1 MYNGGSQMDERR
13 NIYIIG
19 HKNPDTDSICSTIA
33 YAYLKNA
40 IDKENTYIP
49 IRIGTV
55 SSETDHVLKYFQVEQ
70 PTLILD
76 VKTQIN
82 DISIKNIATVQPD
95 ISMKRAWENMKD
107 CNITTIPVSEDGHK
121 LDGIITVGDIA
132 QSYMDIYDDSIL
144 SAAKTPYKNMLEVL
158 DGELIVGDIEDCVS
172 NGRVLI
178 GAMNPEI
185 MESYINPKD
194 IVILGNRYETQLC
207 SIEMGAQC
215 LIITGGLPVASSIKK
230 MATSNN
236 CAIILSPHDTFMVAR
251 LINQS
256 IPINYFMKKANLTVF
271 NADDYIDE
279 IREIMVKKRYRNF
292 PVVDSENNFKGMISR
307 ASLINLRRKQVILVD
322 HNERAQAVDGLEEA
336 EILEIIDHHRI
347 GDIETGGPVYFRN
360 QPLGCTATILYNIFK
375 ENRVEIPRNIA
386 GLLCAAILSDT
397 LMFKSPTCT
406 PIDTAAAEE
415 LAQTAQ
421 IEMIEFAKDMFR
433 AGSNLANKREKEIF
447 YQDFKQFKVGNLSMG
462 VGQINS
468 MDRRELDEIKK
479 RMLVYMNKVNK
490 EKKLDLVLFMLT
502 DIAHES
508 TQLLFVGSHK
518 ELISRAFD
526 GVSDENSIEL
536 PGVVSRKK
544 QVIPPLINSYDKL

>member
-1 MYNGGSQMDERR
+1 MDESR

-19 HKNPDTDSICSTIA
+19 HKNPDTDSICSSIA

-40 IDKENTYIP
+40 IDKENQYIP

-55 SSETDHVLKYFQVEQ
+55 SSETDYVLKYFEVEE
-70 PTLILD
+70 PTLIAD

-82 DISIKNIATVQPD
+82 DISIKNIATVQPS

-107 CNITTIPVSEDGHK
+107 GNITTLPVSEDGYK

-132 QSYMDIYDDSIL
+132 QSYMDIYDNSIL
-144 SAAKTPYKNMLEVL
+144 SNAKTPYKNMIEVL
-158 DGELIVGDIEDCVS
+158 DGQMIVGNIEDSVN
-172 NGRVLI
+172 NGRILI
-178 GAMNPEI
+178 GAMNPEV
-185 MESYINPKD
+185 MESYINPND

-215 LIITGGLPVASSIKK
+215 LIITGGLPVAASIKK
-230 MATSNN
+230 MAEAHN
-236 CAIILSPHDTFMVAR
+236 CAIILSEHDTYMVAR

-256 IPINYFMKKANLTVF
+256 IPISYFMKKANLTVF
-271 NADDYIDE
+271 SYDDYIDE

-322 HNERAQAVDGLEEA
+322 HNERAQAVEGLEEA

-360 QPLGCTATILYNIFK
+360 QPLGCTATILYNIYK
-375 ENRVEIPRNIA
+375 ENRIEIPRGIA
-386 GLLCAAILSDT
+386 GLLCSAILSDT

-406 PIDTAAAEE
+406 PIDRAAAAE

-479 RMLVYMNKVNK
+479 RMLLYMNKVNK

-518 ELISRAFD
+518 ELIARAFD
-526 GVSDENSIEL
+526 GASDENSIEL

-544 QVIPPLINSYDKL
+544 QVIPLLIKSYDKL

>member
-1 MYNGGSQMDERR
+1 MDESR

-19 HKNPDTDSICSTIA
+19 HKNPDTDSICSSIA
-33 YAYLKNA
+33 YAYLKNV
-40 IDKENTYIP
+40 IDKENQYIP

-55 SSETDHVLKYFQVEQ
+55 SSETDYVLKHFGIEQ
-70 PTLILD
+70 PTLIAD

-82 DISIKNIATVQPD
+82 DISIKNIATVQPS

-107 CNITTIPVSEDGHK
+107 GNITTLPVSEDGFK

-132 QSYMDIYDDSIL
+132 QSYMDIYDNNIL
-144 SAAKTPYKNMLEVL
+144 SNAKTPYKNLIEVL
-158 DGELIVGDIEDCVS
+158 EGKMIVGNIEDSIC
-172 NGRVLI
+172 NGRILI
-178 GAMNPEI
+178 GAMNPEV

-215 LIITGGLPVASSIKK
+215 LIITGGLPVATSIKK
-230 MATSNN
+230 LAEANN
-236 CAIILSPHDTFMVAR
+236 CAIILSEHDTYMVAR

-256 IPINYFMKKANLTVF
+256 IPISYFMKKANLTVF
-271 NADDYIDE
+271 NFDDYIDE

-292 PVVDSENNFKGMISR
+292 PVVDNENNFRGMISR

-322 HNERAQAVDGLEEA
+322 HNERSQAVEGLEEA

-360 QPLGCTATILYNIFK
+360 QPLGCTATILYNIYK
-375 ENRVEIPRNIA
+375 ENMIEIPKNIA

-406 PIDTAAAEE
+406 PMDRAAAEE

-433 AGSNLANKREKEIF
+433 AGSNLSNKREKEIF

-479 RMLVYMNKVNK
+479 RMLQYMNKVNK

-518 ELISRAFD
+518 ELVSRAFD
-526 GVSDENSIEL
+526 GVSDESSIEL

-544 QVIPPLINSYDKL
+544 QVIPPLIKSYDKL

>member
-1 MYNGGSQMDERR
+1 MDESR

-40 IDKENTYIP
+40 IDKENSYIP
-49 IRIGTV
+49 TRIGTV

-70 PTLILD
+70 PVLILD

-82 DISIKNIATVQPD
+82 DISIKNIATVQPG

-107 CNITTIPVSEDGHK
+107 SNITTIPVSEDGRK

-132 QSYMDIYDDSIL
+132 QSYMDIYDNCIL
-144 SAAKTPYKNMLEVL
+144 SAAKTSYKNMLEVL
-158 DGELIVGDIEDCVS
+158 DGEMIVGDIEDSVS

-185 MESYINPKD
+185 MESYISPKD

-230 MATSNN
+230 MASANN

-292 PVVDSENNFKGMISR
+292 PVVDNENNFKGMISR

-447 YQDFKQFKVGNLSMG
+447 YQDFKQFKVGNLSLG

-526 GVSDENSIEL
+526 GASDESSIEL

>member
-1 MYNGGSQMDERR
+1 MDESR

-19 HKNPDTDSICSTIA
+19 HKNPDTDSICSSIA

-40 IDKENTYIP
+40 IDKENQYIP

-55 SSETDHVLKYFQVEQ
+55 SSETDHVLKCFEVEQ
-70 PTLILD
+70 PTLIVD

-82 DISIKNIATVQPD
+82 DISIKNIATVQPR
-95 ISMKRAWENMKD
+95 ISMKRAWETMKT
-107 CNITTIPVSEDGHK
+107 CNITTLPVSEDGCK

-132 QSYMDIYDDSIL
+132 QSYMDIYDNSIL
-144 SAAKTPYKNMLEVL
+144 STAKTPYKNMLEVL
-158 DGELIVGDIEDCVS
+158 DGEMIVGNIEDCVC
-172 NGRVLI
+172 NGHMLI

-230 MATSNN
+230 MAEANN

-256 IPINYFMKKANLTVF
+256 IPISYFMKKANLTVF
-271 NADDYIDE
+271 NFDDYIDE

-307 ASLINLRRKQVILVD
+307 ASLINLSRKQVILVD
-322 HNERAQAVDGLEEA
+322 HNERSQAVEGLEEA

-375 ENRVEIPRNIA
+375 ENRVEIPRKIA

-406 PIDTAAAEE
+406 PIDKAAAEE

-447 YQDFKQFKVGNLSMG
+447 YQDFKQFKVGNLSLG

-479 RMLVYMNKVNK
+479 RMLQYMNKVNK

-508 TQLLFVGSHK
+508 TELLFVGSHK

-526 GVSDENSIEL
+526 GASDENSIEL

-544 QVIPPLINSYDKL
+544 QVIPPLVRSYDKL

>member
-1 MYNGGSQMDERR
+1 MDESR
-13 NIYIIG
+13 NVYIIG

-40 IDKENTYIP
+40 IDKENQYIP

-55 SSETDHVLKYFQVEQ
+55 SSETDHVLKYFEVEQ
-70 PTLILD
+70 PMLIVD

-82 DISIKNIATVQPD
+82 DINIKNIATVQPS
-95 ISMKRAWENMKD
+95 ISMKRAWERMKD
-107 CNITTIPVSEDGHK
+107 SNITTLPVSEDGYK

-132 QSYMDIYDDSIL
+132 QSYMDIYDSSIL
-144 SAAKTPYKNMLEVL
+144 STSKTPYKNMLEVL
-158 DGELIVGDIEDCVS
+158 DGEMIVGNIEDSVS
-172 NGRVLI
+172 NGRILI
-178 GAMNPEI
+178 GAMNPEV
-185 MESYINPKD
+185 MESYISPKD

-230 MATSNN
+230 MAEANN
-236 CAIILSPHDTFMVAR
+236 CAIIVSEHDTFMVAR

-256 IPINYFMKKANLTVF
+256 IPISYFMKKANLTVF
-271 NADDYIDE
+271 NFDDYIDE

-322 HNERAQAVDGLEEA
+322 HNERSQAVEGLEEA

-375 ENRVEIPRNIA
+375 ENRVEIPRKIA

-406 PIDTAAAEE
+406 PIDKAAAEE

-433 AGSNLANKREKEIF
+433 AGSNLANKKEKEIF
-447 YQDFKQFKVGNLSMG
+447 YQDFKQFKVGNLSLG

-468 MDRRELDEIKK
+468 MDRRELDEIKQ
-479 RMLVYMNKVNK
+479 RLLQYMNKVNK

-508 TQLLFVGSHK
+508 TELLFVGSHK
-518 ELISRAFD
+518 ELIARAFD
-526 GVSDENSIEL
+526 GVCDESSIEL

-544 QVIPPLINSYDKL
+544 QVIPPLIKSYDKL

>member
-1 MYNGGSQMDERR
+1 MNESR
-13 NIYIIG
+13 NIFIIG
-19 HKNPDTDSICSTIA
+19 HKNPDTDSICSSIA
-33 YAYLKNA
+33 YAHLKNI
-40 IDKENTYIP
+40 IDKDNKYIP

-55 SSETDHVLKYFQVEQ
+55 SSETNHVLKCFGVEQ
-70 PTLILD
+70 PELIID
-76 VKTQIN
+76 VKTQIS
-82 DISIKNIATVQPD
+82 DISIKNIPTVQPS
-95 ISMKRAWENMKD
+95 ISMKRAWETMKD
-107 CNITTIPVSEDGHK
+107 CNVTTLPVSEDGRK

-132 QSYMDIYDDSIL
+132 QSYMDIYDNSVL
-144 SAAKTPYKNMLEVL
+144 STAKTPYKNMLEVL
-158 DGELIVGDIEDCVS
+158 EGEMIVGDIEDRVS
-172 NGRVLI
+172 NGQVLI
-178 GAMNPEI
+178 GAMNPEV

-194 IVILGNRYETQLC
+194 IVIVGNRYETQLC

-230 MATSNN
+230 MAEANN
-236 CAIILSPHDTFMVAR
+236 CSIIISPHDTYMVAR

-256 IPINYFMKKANLTVF
+256 IPISYFMKKANLTIF
-271 NADDYIDE
+271 NIDDYIDE

-292 PVVDSENNFKGMISR
+292 PVVDSENNIQGMISR

-322 HNERAQAVDGLEEA
+322 HNERSQAVEGLEEA

-360 QPLGCTATILYNIFK
+360 QPLGCTATILYNIYK
-375 ENRVEIPRNIA
+375 ENMVDIPRHIA

-406 PIDTAAAEE
+406 PLDRAAAEE
-415 LAQTAQ
+415 LAKTAVIDMQ
-421 IEMIEFAKDMFR
+421 EFAKDMFR
-433 AGSNLANKREKEIF
+433 AGSDLANKREKEIF
-447 YQDFKQFKVGNLSMG
+447 YQDFKQFKVGNLSLG

-468 MDRRELDEIKK
+468 MDRSELDEIRD
-479 RMLVYMNKVNK
+479 RMLIYMKKVNK

-508 TQLLFVGSHK
+508 TELLFVGSHT
-518 ELISRAFD
+518 ELVARAFD
-526 GVSDENSIEL
+526 GIAHESSIEL

-544 QVIPPLINSYDKL
+544 QVIPPLVKSYDKI

>member
-1 MYNGGSQMDERR
+1 MDENR
-13 NIYIIG
+13 NVYIIG

-40 IDKENTYIP
+40 IDKENQYIP

-55 SSETDHVLKYFQVEQ
+55 SSETDYVLRHFEVEQ
-70 PTLILD
+70 PTLIVD

-82 DISIKNIATVQPD
+82 DINIKNIATVQPS

-107 CNITTIPVSEDGHK
+107 GNITTLPVSEDGNK

-132 QSYMDIYDDSIL
+132 QSYMDIYDSSIL
-144 SAAKTPYKNMLEVL
+144 SSAKTPYRNMLEVL
-158 DGELIVGDIEDCVS
+158 DGDMIVGDIEDSIS
-172 NGRVLI
+172 NGAILI
-178 GAMNPEI
+178 GAMNPEV
-185 MESYINPKD
+185 MEAYINPKD

-230 MATSNN
+230 MAQAND
-236 CAIILSPHDTFMVAR
+236 CAIIVSPHDTFMVAR

-256 IPINYFMKKANLTVF
+256 IPISYFMKKTNLTVF
-271 NADDYIDE
+271 NYDDYIDE

-322 HNERAQAVDGLEEA
+322 HNERSQAVEGLEEA

-375 ENRVEIPRNIA
+375 ENRIEIPRDIA

-406 PIDTAAAEE
+406 PIDKAAAEE

-421 IEMIEFAKDMFR
+421 IEMIEFAKNMFR

-447 YQDFKQFKVGNLSMG
+447 YQDFKQFKVGNLSLG

-468 MDRRELDEIKK
+468 MDRRELDEIKL
-479 RMLVYMNKVNK
+479 RMLQYMNKVNR

-508 TQLLFVGSHK
+508 TELLFVGSHK
-518 ELISRAFD
+518 ELIARAFD
-526 GVSDENSIEL
+526 GASDENSIEL

-544 QVIPPLINSYDKL
+544 QVIPPLIKSYDKL

>member
-1 MYNGGSQMDERR
+1 MDENR
-13 NIYIIG
+13 NVYIIG

-40 IDKENTYIP
+40 IDKENQYIP

-55 SSETDHVLKYFQVEQ
+55 SSETDYVLKHFEVEQ
-70 PTLILD
+70 PTLIVD

-82 DISIKNIATVQPD
+82 DIDIKNIATVKPS

-107 CNITTIPVSEDGHK
+107 GNITTLPVSEDGNK

-132 QSYMDIYDDSIL
+132 QSYMDIYDSSIL
-144 SAAKTPYKNMLEVL
+144 SSAKTPYRNMLEVL
-158 DGELIVGDIEDCVS
+158 DGDMIVGDIEDSIS
-172 NGRVLI
+172 NGAILI
-178 GAMNPEI
+178 GAMNPEV
-185 MESYINPKD
+185 MEAYINPKD

-230 MATSNN
+230 MAQAND
-236 CAIILSPHDTFMVAR
+236 CAIIVSPHDTFMVAR

-256 IPINYFMKKANLTVF
+256 IPISYFMKKTNLTVF
-271 NADDYIDE
+271 NYDDYIDE

-322 HNERAQAVDGLEEA
+322 HNERSQAVEGLEEA

-375 ENRVEIPRNIA
+375 ENRIEIPSHIA

-406 PIDTAAAEE
+406 PIDKAAAEE

-421 IEMIEFAKDMFR
+421 IEMIEFAKNMFR

-447 YQDFKQFKVGNLSMG
+447 YQDFKQFKVGNLSLG

-468 MDRRELDEIKK
+468 MDRRELDEIKL
-479 RMLVYMNKVNK
+479 RMLQYMNKVNR

-508 TQLLFVGSHK
+508 TELLFVGSHK
-518 ELISRAFD
+518 ELIARAFD
-526 GVSDENSIEL
+526 GASDENSIEL

-544 QVIPPLINSYDKL
+544 QVIPPLIKSYDKL

>member
-1 MYNGGSQMDERR
+1 MDENR
-13 NIYIIG
+13 NVYIIG

-40 IDKENTYIP
+40 IDKENQYIP

-55 SSETDHVLKYFQVEQ
+55 SSETDYVLRHFEVEQ
-70 PTLILD
+70 PTLIVD

-82 DISIKNIATVQPD
+82 DINIKNIATVQPS

-107 CNITTIPVSEDGHK
+107 GNITTLPVSEDGNK

-132 QSYMDIYDDSIL
+132 QSYMDIYDSSIL
-144 SAAKTPYKNMLEVL
+144 SSAKTPYRNMLEVL
-158 DGELIVGDIEDCVS
+158 DGDMIVGDIEDSIS
-172 NGRVLI
+172 NGAILI
-178 GAMNPEI
+178 GAMNPEV
-185 MESYINPKD
+185 MEAYINPKD

-230 MATSNN
+230 MAQAND
-236 CAIILSPHDTFMVAR
+236 CAIIVSPHDTFMVAR

-256 IPINYFMKKANLTVF
+256 IPISYFMKKTNLTVF
-271 NADDYIDE
+271 NYDDYIDE

-322 HNERAQAVDGLEEA
+322 HNERSQAVEGLEEA

-375 ENRVEIPRNIA
+375 ENRIEIPSHIA

-406 PIDTAAAEE
+406 PIDKAAAEE

-421 IEMIEFAKDMFR
+421 IEMIEFAKNMFR

-447 YQDFKQFKVGNLSMG
+447 YQDFKQFKVGNLSLG

-468 MDRRELDEIKK
+468 MDRRELDEIKL
-479 RMLVYMNKVNK
+479 RMLQYMNKVNR

-508 TQLLFVGSHK
+508 TELLFVGSHK
-518 ELISRAFD
+518 ELIARAFD
-526 GVSDENSIEL
+526 GASDENSIEL

-544 QVIPPLINSYDKL
+544 QVIPPLIKSYDKL

>member
-1 MYNGGSQMDERR
+1 MDESR

-40 IDKENTYIP
+40 IDKENQYIP

-55 SSETDHVLKYFQVEQ
+55 SSETEHVLKYFEVEQ
-70 PTLILD
+70 PTLIVD

-82 DISIKNIATVQPD
+82 DISIKNIATVKPS
-95 ISMKRAWENMKD
+95 ISMKSAWETMKN
-107 CNITTIPVSEDGHK
+107 CNITTLPVSEDGSK

-132 QSYMDIYDDSIL
+132 QSYMDIYDNSIL
-144 SAAKTPYKNMLEVL
+144 STAKTPYKNMLEVL
-158 DGELIVGDIEDCVS
+158 DGEMIVGNIEDSVN
-172 NGRVLI
+172 NGSILI
-178 GAMNPEI
+178 GAMNPEV
-185 MESYINPKD
+185 MESYINPND
-194 IVILGNRYETQLC
+194 IVISGNRYETQLC

-230 MATSNN
+230 MAEANN
-236 CAIILSPHDTFMVAR
+236 CAIILSHHDTFMVAR

-256 IPINYFMKKANLTVF
+256 IPISFFMKKANLTIF
-271 NADDYIDE
+271 NFDDYIDE

-292 PVVDSENNFKGMISR
+292 PVVDNENNFKGMISR

-322 HNERAQAVDGLEEA
+322 HNERSQAVEGLEEA

-360 QPLGCTATILYNIFK
+360 QPLGCTATILYNIYK
-375 ENRVEIPRNIA
+375 ENGVEIPRKIA

-406 PIDTAAAEE
+406 PIDKAAAEE

-433 AGSNLANKREKEIF
+433 AGSNLANKKEKEIF
-447 YQDFKQFKVGNLSMG
+447 YQDFKQFKVGNLSLG

-479 RMLVYMNKVNK
+479 RMLQYMNKVNK

-508 TQLLFVGSHK
+508 TELLFVGSHK
-518 ELISRAFD
+518 ELVSRAFD
-526 GVSDENSIEL
+526 GASDENSIAL

-544 QVIPPLINSYDKL
+544 QVIPPLIKSYDKL

>member
-1 MYNGGSQMDERR
+1 MDESR

-19 HKNPDTDSICSTIA
+19 HKNPDTDSICSSIA

-40 IDKENTYIP
+40 IDKENQYIP

-55 SSETDHVLKYFQVEQ
+55 SSETDYVLKYFEVEE
-70 PTLILD
+70 PVLIAD

-82 DISIKNIATVQPD
+82 DISIKNIATVQPS

-107 CNITTIPVSEDGHK
+107 CNITTLPVSEDGFK

-132 QSYMDIYDDSIL
+132 QSYMDIYDNSIL
-144 SAAKTPYKNMLEVL
+144 SNAKTPYKNMIEVL
-158 DGELIVGDIEDCVS
+158 DGEMIVGDIEDSVN
-172 NGRVLI
+172 NGRILI
-178 GAMNPEI
+178 GAMNPEV
-185 MESYINPKD
+185 MESYINPRD

-215 LIITGGLPVASSIKK
+215 LIITGGLPVATSIKK
-230 MATSNN
+230 MAEANN
-236 CAIILSPHDTFMVAR
+236 CAIILSEHDTYMVAR

-256 IPINYFMKKANLTVF
+256 IPISYFMKKSNLTVF
-271 NADDYIDE
+271 NFDDYIDE

-292 PVVDSENNFKGMISR
+292 PVVDNENNFKGMISR

-322 HNERAQAVDGLEEA
+322 HNERSQAVEGLEEA

-360 QPLGCTATILYNIFK
+360 QPLGCTATILYNIYK
-375 ENRVEIPRNIA
+375 ENNVEIPRNIA

-406 PIDTAAAEE
+406 PIDRAAAAE

-479 RMLVYMNKVNK
+479 RMLQYMNKVNR

-518 ELISRAFD
+518 ELIARAFD
-526 GVSDENSIEL
+526 GASDENSIEL

-544 QVIPPLINSYDKL
+544 QVIPLLIKSYDKL

>member
-1 MYNGGSQMDERR
+1 MNESR
-13 NIYIIG
+13 NIFIIG
-19 HKNPDTDSICSTIA
+19 HKNPDTDSICSSIA
-33 YAYLKNA
+33 YAHLKNI
-40 IDKENTYIP
+40 IDKDNKYIP

-55 SSETDHVLKYFQVEQ
+55 SSETNHVLKCFGVEQ
-70 PTLILD
+70 PELIVD
-76 VKTQIN
+76 VKTQIS
-82 DISIKNIATVQPD
+82 DISIKNIPTVQPS
-95 ISMKRAWENMKD
+95 ISMKRAWETMKD
-107 CNITTIPVSEDGHK
+107 CNITTLPVSEDGRK

-132 QSYMDIYDDSIL
+132 QSYMDIYDNSVL
-144 SAAKTPYKNMLEVL
+144 STAKTPYKNMLEVL
-158 DGELIVGDIEDCVS
+158 EAEMIVGDIEDRVS
-172 NGRVLI
+172 NGQVLI
-178 GAMNPEI
+178 GAMNPEV

-194 IVILGNRYETQLC
+194 IVIVGNRYETQLC

-230 MATSNN
+230 MAEANN
-236 CAIILSPHDTFMVAR
+236 CSIIISPHDTYMVAR

-256 IPINYFMKKANLTVF
+256 IPISYFMKKANLTIF
-271 NADDYIDE
+271 NIDDYIDE

-292 PVVDSENNFKGMISR
+292 PVVDSENNIQGMISR

-322 HNERAQAVDGLEEA
+322 HNERSQAVEGLEEA

-360 QPLGCTATILYNIFK
+360 QPLGCTATILYNIYK
-375 ENRVEIPRNIA
+375 ENMVEIPRHIA

-406 PIDTAAAEE
+406 PLDRAAAEE
-415 LAQTAQ
+415 LAKTAVIDMQ
-421 IEMIEFAKDMFR
+421 EFAKDMFR
-433 AGSNLANKREKEIF
+433 AGSDLANKQEKEIF
-447 YQDFKQFKVGNLSMG
+447 YQDFKQFKVGNLSLG

-468 MDRRELDEIKK
+468 MDRSELDEIKD
-479 RMLVYMNKVNK
+479 RMLIYMRKVNK

-508 TQLLFVGSHK
+508 TELLFVGSHT
-518 ELISRAFD
+518 ELVARAFD
-526 GVSDENSIEL
+526 GITHESSIEL

-544 QVIPPLINSYDKL
+544 QVIPPLVKSYDKI

>member
-1 MYNGGSQMDERR
+1 MDENR
-13 NIYIIG
+13 NIYIVG
-19 HKNPDTDSICSTIA
+19 HKNPDTDSICSSIA

-40 IDKENTYIP
+40 IDKENQYIP
-49 IRIGTV
+49 SRIGTV
-55 SSETDHVLKYFQVEQ
+55 SSETDYVLKYFNVEQ
-70 PTLILD
+70 PMLIAD

-82 DISIKNIATVQPD
+82 DISIKNIATVEPS

-107 CNITTIPVSEDGHK
+107 GNITTLPVSEDGYK

-132 QSYMDIYDDSIL
+132 QSYMDIYDNSIL
-144 SAAKTPYKNMLEVL
+144 SNAKTPYKNLIEVL
-158 DGELIVGDIEDCVS
+158 DGEMIVGNIEDCIC
-172 NGRVLI
+172 NGRILI
-178 GAMNPEI
+178 GAMNPEV
-185 MESYINPKD
+185 MESYINPND

-230 MATSNN
+230 MAEANN
-236 CAIILSPHDTFMVAR
+236 CAIILSEHDTYMVAR

-256 IPINYFMKKANLTVF
+256 IPISYFMKKANLTVF
-271 NADDYIDE
+271 NYDDYIDE

-292 PVVDSENNFKGMISR
+292 PVVDSENNFKGMVSR

-322 HNERAQAVDGLEEA
+322 HNERSQAVDGLEEA

-360 QPLGCTATILYNIFK
+360 QPLGCTSTILYNIFK
-375 ENRVEIPRNIA
+375 ENRVEIPQNIA

-406 PIDTAAAEE
+406 PIDRAAAKE

-447 YQDFKQFKVGNLSMG
+447 YQDFKQFKVGNLSLG

-479 RMLVYMNKVNK
+479 RMLQYMNKVNK

-518 ELISRAFD
+518 ELIARAFD
-526 GVSDENSIEL
+526 GASDESSIEL

-544 QVIPPLINSYDKL
+544 QVIPILINSYDKL